1 MLVTIVYNQI
11 IYYTLHMSSGVRAN
25 VRRTNREAEMLERAA
40 AAEQIA
46 IEGSR
51 LARLA
56 INNDFPLLAY
66 LIDMA
71 VLEAWREA
79 TEGEGT
85 PGGLASEAPGRD
97 GV

>member
-1 MLVTIVYNQI
+1 MR
-11 IYYTLHMSSGVRAN
+11 RAIE
-25 VRRTNREAEMLERAA
+25 EAETTERAT

-46 IEGSR
+46 VEGSR

-56 INNDFPLLAY
+56 ISNDFPLLAY

-79 TEGEGT
+79 TDGES
-85 PGGLASEAPGRD
+85 GGMASEAPGRD